1 MQKCTHQRR
10 REWPQLELKMLVYEI
25 LGGHCTRKTFRC
37 KRSTLHLK
45 WLSPS
50 HVRNKFYNALSPL
63 QQQTF
68 SFCANIYLK
77 KRGASGEPC
86 GTPRKLSCPSRL
98 SENCAFASCCKANN
112 QCYNI
117 FPNKHLFF
125 IGTTVSIWGASTGIC
140 EDWAQLSRNWHKCN
154 GVKKKKKKKK
164 LNQTTLSVNAAH
176 SPVLL
181 VCNGLTYI
189 NACARNYSTAL
200 YRRTSWSICKLGA
213 CLWGA
218 PDRGHMCRMLNAERR
233 NTTLPFV
240 LSG

>member
-98 SENCAFASCCKANN
+98 SENCHLHLAAKLITSATIFSQTSICFSLALLWASGEQAQVSVRIEPSC
-112 QCYNI
+112 
-117 FPNKHLFF
+117 LE
-125 IGTTVSIWGASTGIC
+125 IGTNATG
-140 EDWAQLSRNWHKCN
+140 L
-154 GVKKKKKKKK
+154 KKKKEAES
-164 LNQTTLSVNAAH
+164 NHAFGERCPQ
-176 SPVLL
+176 P
-181 VCNGLTYI
+181 C
-189 NACARNYSTAL
+189 
-200 YRRTSWSICKLGA
+200 TS
-213 CLWGA
+213 CLQRS
-218 PDRGHMCRMLNAERR
+218 DIYKCLR
-233 NTTLPFV
+233 
-240 LSG
+240 